1 MGIGVINDK
10 WQSES
15 KKSGDEF
22 ELNVLV
28 DLKSRGFTNIEKNVY
43 IPGTGCEVDFLAD
56 NLEYIEAKGGNDGDK
71 KRPGARRTD
80 NVKKAIANA
89 SLIKAIYPDI
99 TYVIYFSAKAQSGS
113 YSSEMIKV
121 ALAKHIVDEIRYL
134 EQSPEIDD
142 TPTLF

>member
-1 MGIGVINDK
+1 VERVIVINDK

-43 IPGTGCEVDFLAD
+43 IPGTGC
-56 NLEYIEAKGGNDGDK
+56 IEAKGGNDGDK